1 MPPTDDIVSL
11 ADIEAAAERIEGVVH
26 RTRLDPS
33 NTFASMTDADEVHL
47 KLENMQR
54 TGAYKIRGA
63 YNTIS
68 QLPEE
73 TTRNGVIA
81 SSAGNHAQG
90 VALAAQL
97 LGVDAT
103 IVMPEVTPAA
113 KIEATRGYG
122 AEVVIHGEIY
132 EQAYKHAL
140 ELEAERELAFVHPF
154 NDPDIIAGQGTIG
167 LEMYE
172 DCPTV
177 DTVLVAIGGGGLISG
192 IATAL
197 KANNEDIR
205 VIGVQ
210 TEGTAHAKR
219 TMEGDE
225 IYEREEIDTITEGIA
240 ASRMEENTAAIVR
253 ELVDD
258 VVEVDDAAVTE
269 ALALLTE
276 RANTVSESA
285 GAVPTAAL
293 LDGTVDVTGET
304 VISLISGGNIDLTE
318 LGELTRTGLMHLDRY
333 VRVRLALSN
342 WPVALGSV
350 GEVIKDAGAK
360 LDDIQQEPLSP
371 AAKENRHLVTAGI
384 EGVDR
389 AHLDD
394 VIAALEAHEN
404 VELVDELD

>member
-1 MPPTDDIVSL
+1 MSQTDDIVSL

-33 NTFASMTDADEVHL
+33 NTFARMTDAAEVHL

-63 YNTIS
+63 YNKIS
-68 QLPEE
+68 RLPEE
-73 TTRNGVIA
+73 DTENGVIA

-90 VALAAQL
+90 VALAAKK

-122 AEVVIHGEIY
+122 AEVVIHGDIY
-132 EQAYKHAL
+132 EQAYQRAM
-140 ELEAERELAFVHPF
+140 ELQEEQDLAFVHPF
-154 NDPDIIAGQGTIG
+154 NDPDIIAGQGTVG
-167 LEMYE
+167 LEVYE
-172 DCPTV
+172 DCPDV
-177 DTVLVAIGGGGLISG
+177 DTMLVAIGGGGLISG

-197 KANNEDIR
+197 KAKDEDIR

-225 IYEREEIDTITEGIA
+225 IYEREAIDTITEGIA
-240 ASRMEENTAAIVR
+240 ASRMEDNTAAVVR

-258 VVEVDDAAVTE
+258 VVMVDDEAVTE

-293 LDGTVDVTGET
+293 LSGEVDVAGET
-304 VISLISGGNIDLTE
+304 VVSLVSGGNIDLTE

-333 VRVRLALSN
+333 VRVRLALSD
-342 WPVALGSV
+342 WPISLGAV
-350 GEVIKDAGAK
+350 GELVEDAGAE
-360 LDDIQQEPLSP
+360 LDEIRQEPHTP
-371 AAKENRHLVTAGI
+371 ETAPNRHLLTAGI
-384 EGVDR
+384 EGVGLEHLNEVLV
-389 AHLDD
+389 ALDD
-394 VIAALEAHEN
+394 HEDID
-404 VELVDELD
+404 VLGRV